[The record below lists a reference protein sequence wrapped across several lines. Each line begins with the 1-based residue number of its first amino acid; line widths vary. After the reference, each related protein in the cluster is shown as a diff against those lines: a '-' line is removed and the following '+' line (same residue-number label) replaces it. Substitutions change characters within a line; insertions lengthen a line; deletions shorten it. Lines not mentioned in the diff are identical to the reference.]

1 MLWGL
6 NSRCCEAILSDK
18 VYSEKDEKRALNA
31 LGRGLLKEF
40 PNPERIGCPDSEV
53 LRGIA
58 FHKVPLAEAEP
69 WLDHLTSCSPC
80 YRDFSQFRAAYEL
93 RRKRTL
99 LAVAPSILIVASIAG
114 WALAHRHE
122 GPQYAQS
129 AVLDLRNRS
138 VSRGTEPNPGEP
150 PLELSREVTH
160 LNIYL
165 PLGSPEGPYEVRIV
179 GLSGEPLASTNGI
192 AKVSNY
198 IPMLPVTV
206 NLTSS
211 RPGGCILQV
220 RKSGLEWSSYPLV
233 LR

>member
-1 MLWGL
+1 M
-6 NSRCCEAILSDK
+6 CCEAILSDNA
-18 VYSEKDEKRALNA
+18 YSAKEEKRALDA

-40 PNPERIGCPDSEV
+40 PNPERVGCPGSEV

-58 FHKVPLAEAEP
+58 SRKVPLAQAEP

-80 YRDFSQFRAAYEL
+80 YRDFSQFREAYEL
-93 RRKRTL
+93 RRKRTF
-99 LAVAPSILIVASIAG
+99 LAVAASILIVASVAG

-122 GPQYAQS
+122 ETQYAQT

-150 PLELSREVTH
+150 PMELSRAVSH
-160 LNIYL
+160 LNVYL

-179 GLSGEPLASTNGI
+179 GLSGEPLASTSGI

-198 IPMLPVTV
+198 IQMVTV
-206 NLTSS
+206 IINVSS
-211 RPGGCILQV
+211 ARPGGYILQV
-220 RKSGLEWSSYPLV
+220 RKVGLEWSSYPLL

>member
-1 MLWGL
+1 L
-6 NSRCCEAILSDK
+6 NSLFGEAILSDNA
-18 VYSEKDEKRALNA
+18 YSAKEEKRALDA

-40 PNPERIGCPDSEV
+40 PNPERIGCPGSEV

-58 FHKVPLAEAEP
+58 SRKVPLAQAEP

-80 YRDFSQFRAAYEL
+80 YRDFSQFREAYEL
-93 RRKRTL
+93 ARKRMF
-99 LAVAPSILIVASIAG
+99 LAVAASILIVASIAG

-122 GPQYAQS
+122 ETQYAQT

-150 PLELSREVTH
+150 PLELSRAVSH
-160 LNIYL
+160 LNVYL

-179 GLSGEPLASTNGI
+179 GLSGEPLASANGI

-198 IPMLPVTV
+198 IPTLPVTI
-206 NLTSS
+206 NLSSS

-220 RKSGLEWSSYPLV
+220 RKVGLEGSSYPLL